1 MRRTGRIIRLYV
13 KENILPL
20 LLSSIWNKPYSLAN
34 FAWNHE
40 QVSKT
45 LNYAESQAVSGL
57 VIKGLMDSGIKLDR
71 PDVISLFEQRQ
82 SIWQRN
88 NELDMAVANL
98 CKAIKDTGIRIIV
111 VKGQTLA
118 QLYPEPKS
126 RSCGD
131 IDFMCHPD
139 DWENALGFFRDS
151 FQIKFKDTNS
161 PKHIEFK
168 YKGVQYEMHRTL
180 ITLSKPSHQHYWDT
194 VIMNGIVSSDETVEI
209 CGVKVPILPPTIN
222 ALYVFAHIFGHFIS
236 EGIGLRQFCDWAMVL
251 KHYKDEIDVPKLDE
265 YLKGIGLKKAFVG
278 FGPILTDYL
287 GLPEEYFPFEIPAK
301 FHRRAGSLWNNII
314 KLGNFGKNK
323 KYLKKSGPIHG
334 LQHLWRIAGQAIRFG
349 YYAPAES
356 FMKIP
361 RMFAWWREKLS
372 RMSN

>member
-1 MRRTGRIIRLYV
+1 MNEPFVYLLRSFLWDQPIDLSGQNWSHEHV
-13 KENILPL
+13 CSILQNAGKQTVEGP
-20 LLSSIWNKPYSLAN
+20 
-34 FAWNHE
+34 
-40 QVSKT
+40 
-45 LNYAESQAVSGL
+45 
-57 VIKGLMDSGIKLDR
+57 VIQGIMDSRVKLER
-71 PDVISLFEQRQ
+71 PDIITLFEQRQ

-88 NELDMAVANL
+88 NELDLAVANL
-98 CKAIKDTGIRIIV
+98 CNAIQDAGIRLFV

-118 QLYPEPKS
+118 QLYPEPNS

-131 IDFMCHPD
+131 IDFLCHPD

-287 GLPEEYFPFEIPAK
+287 GMPEEYFPFEIPAK

-361 RMFAWWREKLS
+361 RMFVWWGEKM
-372 RMSN
+372 RRIIN